1 MCDIICIGWCV
12 VNNGK
17 GCLLALNSYFILPA
31 VIFFTIMWFLFGGF
45 NGSETKYI
53 VILISCLFYIVISIG
68 LGFKYVYNFANS
80 GSSSKERKIFF
91 IGIILLVIALF
102 VFFKFIMKR

>member
-1 MCDIICIGWCV
+1 M
-12 VNNGK
+12 NNGK

-31 VIFFTIMWFLFGGF
+31 VIFFTVMWCLFGGF

-53 VILISCLFYIVISIG
+53 VILIVCLSYIIISIG
-68 LGFKYVYNFANS
+68 LGFKYVYNFASN
-80 GSSSKERKIFF
+80 GSSSKDRKIFF